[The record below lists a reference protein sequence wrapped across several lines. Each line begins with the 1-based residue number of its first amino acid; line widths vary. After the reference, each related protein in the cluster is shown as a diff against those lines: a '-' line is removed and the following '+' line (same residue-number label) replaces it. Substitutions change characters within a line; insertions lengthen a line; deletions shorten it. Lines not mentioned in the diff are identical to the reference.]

1 MMADTLAWASGPR
14 RLVVAGAGDTES
26 LRHFAPHAVHVAQ
39 PDAPFG
45 VRVER
50 AISAG
55 FAAGG
60 ARVVQIGTDSPTLP
74 AALLDVAFE
83 SLLGADDAVLVPAV
97 DGGWVALG
105 LAQPPGGALAAASV
119 RWSTQYAAADTADAL
134 RAAGCRVAMLP
145 PWYDI
150 DGADGLE
157 RLRRDP
163 GAASRAPWSLAALRR
178 IDMAA
183 IAFEVPA

>member
-1 MMADTLAWASGPR
+1 
-14 RLVVAGAGDTES
+14 
-26 LRHFAPHAVHVAQ
+26 VHVAQ
-39 PDAPFG
+39 PDGTFG
-45 VRVER
+45 ARIEH

-83 SLLGADDAVLVPAV
+83 SLRGADDAVLIPAA

-105 LAQPPGGALAAASV
+105 LARPPGGVLATARV
-119 RWSTQYAAADTADAL
+119 RWSTGHTAADTVDAL
-134 RAAGCRVAMLP
+134 RGADFRVAVLP

-157 RLRRDP
+157 RLRGDP
-163 GAASRAPWSLAALRR
+163 GAPSRAPWSLGALRR
-178 IDMAA
+178 IDAATMAL
-183 IAFEVPA
+183 EVPA